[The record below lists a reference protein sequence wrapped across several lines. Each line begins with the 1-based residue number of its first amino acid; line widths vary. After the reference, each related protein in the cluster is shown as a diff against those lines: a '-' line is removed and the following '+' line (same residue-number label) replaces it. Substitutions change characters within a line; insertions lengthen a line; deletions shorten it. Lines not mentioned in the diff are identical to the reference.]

1 MNQFL
6 SPSTIDEA
14 LTYLKE
20 KQDLRILAGGTDLII
35 AIKNRSVTCAHLMDV
50 KQISA
55 LQRVERTSDG
65 LEIGAAVTLSDLLE
79 SDLPGGWYRAIA
91 QSAASVANSLLRNRA
106 TLMGNIC
113 NASPGGDMLPSCLVV
128 NSMLHS
134 IGPDGERVI
143 PLRDFFVGVKE
154 HVLAPDEM
162 ATKIVIPHEDG
173 VSAFRKKKRIRGHD
187 LAQVSVAA
195 SYSHEGVLR
204 MAFGAAAPTP
214 LLIELGTTPS
224 GMLRAQRDEIVDAAL
239 KHAAPISDVR
249 SSKEYRLAMLKHLAN
264 EVLEEIL
271 EEMGACSV

>member
-35 AIKNRSVTCAHLMDV
+35 SIKDRSVTCAHLMDV

-55 LQRVERTSDG
+55 LQRVERTRDG
-65 LEIGAAVTLSDLLE
+65 LEIGAAVSLSTLLE
-79 SDLPGGWYRAIA
+79 SDLLGGWYRAIA
-91 QSAASVANSLLRNRA
+91 QSAASVANVLLRNRA
-106 TLMGNIC
+106 TLVGNIC
-113 NASPGGDMLPSCLVV
+113 TASPAGDMLPSCLVTHA
-128 NSMLHS
+128 MLHS
-134 IGPDGERVI
+134 ISPNGERVI

-154 HVLAPDEM
+154 HVLEPDEM

-195 SYSHEGVLR
+195 SYSRGGVLH
-204 MAFGAAAPTP
+204 MAFGAATPTP
-214 LLIELGTTPS
+214 LLIELGSTPS

-239 KHAAPISDVR
+239 KHATPISDVR
-249 SSKEYRLAMLKHLAN
+249 SSKEYRLGMLKHLAN
-264 EVLEEIL
+264 EVLDEIL
-271 EEMGACSV
+271 EEMGESSV